1 MSINK
6 NTQALADLLGVSRAK
21 KETKPKETVNS
32 LTCGLTDQTTALA
45 IDLISRGVITG
56 GTPAEKMAN
65 AMARAQKEIS
75 ESTAPV
81 GRLQKSYVNR
91 VGLNNSNYQ
100 GEKPEVT
107 VKDRVQA
114 AEDFLRS

>member
-21 KETKPKETVNS
+21 KETRKQTVSS
-32 LTCGLTDQTTALA
+32 LTRGLTDQTQALA
-45 IDLISRGVITG
+45 VDLISRGVITG
-56 GTPAEKMAN
+56 DTPSEKMAN

-75 ESTAPV
+75 ESAQPV

-107 VKDRVQA
+107 VKDQVQA